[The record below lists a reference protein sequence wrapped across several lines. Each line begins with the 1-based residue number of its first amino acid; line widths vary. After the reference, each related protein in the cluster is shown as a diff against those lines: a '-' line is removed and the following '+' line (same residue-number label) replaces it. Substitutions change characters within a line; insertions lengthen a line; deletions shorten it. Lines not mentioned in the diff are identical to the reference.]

1 MKDTHFLYGIATFA
15 LLAILAAFIAYA
27 TGTLPTHTPQQHVPV
42 ETVVPAATPTTV
54 VTEKSCGC
62 CAKRRAR
69 FRKLLKQA
77 RERKQQENQAVTP
90 DTP

>member
-1 MKDTHFLYGIATFA
+1 MKGTHFLYGIATFA

-27 TGTLPTHTPQQHVPV
+27 TGTLPTHTPQQQVPV
-42 ETVVPAATPTTV
+42 ETVVPAATPATV

-62 CAKRRAR
+62 CAKRRER

-77 RERKQQENQAVTP
+77 RERKQRENQAVTI